1 MRNNVSPISVLIA
14 DDHDLFAEGL
24 SELLKRHS
32 QLEVVGRASDGVQAI
47 TMARALMPDIILM
60 DVRMPGVGGLEATR
74 RIKAELPDIRIL
86 MLTVSEDDADLFAAI
101 KSGAQGY
108 LLKSTTVADL
118 IRYIQGTMA
127 GEAAVSGLMAAKM
140 LGEFMKPSA
149 SAADLAGEDALS
161 EREQEVL
168 KYVAA
173 GLSNRDIAEKLFITE
188 STVKKHLR
196 NILAKLHVQN
206 RVQAALLARERR
218 ENPRG

>member
-1 MRNNVSPISVLIA
+1 MSPISVLVA

-24 SELLKRHS
+24 IELLRRRS
-32 QLEVVGRASDGVQAI
+32 DLEVVGRASDGSQAI
-47 TMARALMPDIILM
+47 TMARALLPDIILM
-60 DVRMPGVGGLEATR
+60 DVRMPVVGGLEATR
-74 RIKAELPDIRIL
+74 HIKAELPDCRIL

-118 IRYIQGTMA
+118 IRHIQAATA
-127 GEAAVSGLMAAKM
+127 GEAAISGVMAAKM
-140 LGEFMKPSA
+140 LNELARPESRSA
-149 SAADLAGEDALS
+149 DPCAADALS

-168 KYVAA
+168 ECVAA
-173 GLSNRDIAEKLFITE
+173 GLSNRDIADRLSITE

-206 RVQAALLARERR
+206 RVQAALLARERQQG
-218 ENPRG
+218 PRS